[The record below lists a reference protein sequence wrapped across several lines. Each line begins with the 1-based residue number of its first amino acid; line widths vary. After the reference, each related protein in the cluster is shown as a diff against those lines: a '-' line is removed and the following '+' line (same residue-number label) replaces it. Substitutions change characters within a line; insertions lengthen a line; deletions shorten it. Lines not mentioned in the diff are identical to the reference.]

1 MIPDKGLQD
10 RPTSTDRTA
19 AESGYAMRRRLAAAA
34 LGCGIVL
41 TACSGG
47 DEPADPA
54 AGQSPGAAAT
64 TAAAPDPAPPT
75 SPSASATGDAG
86 GAGTISGEDL
96 TDRVVSAA
104 NSDGSAAGEFT
115 IDAGGQSIEGEADF
129 TLDPYA
135 IDATFAGLPGLGPDG
150 IRVVLDGETA
160 YLDLGGSVP
169 LPDDKRWVSIS
180 ENDKGP
186 AAAAFKPVL
195 EDLTQ
200 GFDPRESFRIIEAAP
215 TWTAEGSE
223 ELDGV
228 QTTRY
233 VGVADVDRLIELSD
247 GAEADSARQ
256 LAAQGVTEIPL
267 TVWLED
273 NDLLRRIDFTADSAA
288 GALSTQ
294 TTYDWSAEVDVSPPP
309 ANEVISASDLSP

>member
-1 MIPDKGLQD
+1 
-10 RPTSTDRTA
+10 
-19 AESGYAMRRRLAAAA
+19 MRRRLAAVFMGCV
-34 LGCGIVL
+34 LGL

-47 DEPADPA
+47 GDEPTDSASEEGLG
-54 AGQSPGAAAT
+54 AGT
-64 TAAAPDPAPPT
+64 TTSAAPTPRPSPPV
-75 SPSASATGDAG
+75 SATGEGD
-86 GAGTISGEDL
+86 GAGTISGEEL
-96 TDRVVSAA
+96 TDRVVGAA
-104 NSDGSAAGEFT
+104 ESDGSAAGEFS
-115 IDAGGQSIEGEADF
+115 IDAAGQRIDGEADF
-129 TLDPYA
+129 TLEPYA
-135 IDATFAGLPGLGPDG
+135 IDATFSGLPGLGPDG
-150 IRVVLDGETA
+150 IQVVLDGETA
-160 YLDLGGSVP
+160 YLNLGDSVP
-169 LPDDKRWVSIS
+169 LPAGKEWVSVS
-180 ENDKGP
+180 ENDSGP

-215 TWTAEGSE
+215 TWTEEGSE

-233 VGVADVDRLIELSD
+233 TGIADVDRLIELSD

-288 GALSTQ
+288 GALATR

-309 ANEVISASDLSP
+309 ADEVVSATDLGP